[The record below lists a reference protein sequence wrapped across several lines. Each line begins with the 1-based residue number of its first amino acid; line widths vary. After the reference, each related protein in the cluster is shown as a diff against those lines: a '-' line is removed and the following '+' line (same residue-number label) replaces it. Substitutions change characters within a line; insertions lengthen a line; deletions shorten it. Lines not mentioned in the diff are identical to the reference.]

1 MHYRRPGEGSLPQRP
16 DYAQRAVEFPG
27 PVAVACAP
35 PEGTIALLGFE
46 ESDDHPWSV
55 DVTYAAPGGNR
66 LRVRTVR
73 GTIDWPQR
81 IRTIETLAGN
91 LIDPEEMAAGH
102 DVRGFLEN
110 PSAPET
116 PASIVIDGAPIPA
129 TRMDLPNR
137 SGIHVEWRGQHVFC
151 TGEAGL
157 LDTLELRTGTE
168 PDFTRFMAEFEE
180 YIARR
185 RAEG

>member
-1 MHYRRPGEGSLPQRP
+1 MHYRRPGDGPRPQLP
-16 DYAQRAVEFPG
+16 DYARKAEEFPG
-27 PVAVACAP
+27 PVAIARVQ

-46 ESDDHPWSV
+46 ESDDHPWAIQ
-55 DVTYAAPGGNR
+55 VTYAVTGRDR

-81 IRTIETLAGN
+81 IRSVETLASN
-91 LIDPEEMAAGH
+91 LIDPAERMHGAEL
-102 DVRGFLEN
+102 RRFLDE
-110 PSAPET
+110 SPET
-116 PASIVIDGAPIPA
+116 PTSIVIDGEPVPA

-137 SGIHVEWRGQHVFC
+137 SGVHAEWRGQLVFC
-151 TGEAGL
+151 TGEAPL
-157 LDTLELRTGTE
+157 LDAVELRTATGQ
-168 PDFTRFMAEFEE
+168 DFARFMAEFEE